1 MHVNYQSELAAVR
14 ADWLVWSAAG
24 LLLVAILIGGGG
36 AEAPVLN
43 GILEAGGA
51 ILLCITAARHF
62 AGRPLPPAAVWP
74 MTFLVGML
82 LLIFAQLVPLP
93 PSWWTGLPGREAAS
107 SVYALVGQ
115 HAAAHPLSLDAEA
128 TRRFAA
134 ALLLPA
140 GLLFAALHANRN
152 GLIILARTVV
162 LGALV
167 SAILALAQFAMG
179 LQPGLYPYGLPRAA
193 VSTGLFANP
202 NHQAQLMLAAI
213 VMCGVLLHFNSPRP
227 RPHRRKNL
235 PFHPVWLLFPVF
247 MAGAILTQSRAG
259 LILLIPALIAAILI
273 AARRRGLARV
283 FSLSMIAIPVLAL
296 MVALFPGG
304 LERGAEVQMELS
316 AGGRITNL
324 PDILFTLQQFWP
336 WGSGFGTFVPV
347 FKINENLDLMGDAF
361 VNHAHN
367 DLAELLIE
375 GGLPMAVL
383 LGAALL
389 ATAVRIWRLVASRHS
404 TEPATALAGLT
415 IILLALVH
423 SLVDYPLRMQG
434 LAAVFAIALAF
445 FLSPSPKP
453 GHGRGAS
460 PRPRDFDIDHGA
472 AR

>member
-24 LLLVAILIGGGG
+24 LLLIAILIGGGG
-36 AEAPVLN
+36 AEAPFLN
-43 GILEAGGA
+43 GLLAAGGA
-51 ILLCITAARHF
+51 VLLCITAARHF
-62 AGRPLPPAAVWP
+62 TSRPLPSAAVWP
-74 MTFLVGML
+74 LLFLVAML
-82 LLIFAQLVPLP
+82 LLILVQLVPMP
-93 PSWWTGLPGREAAS
+93 ASWWNGLPGREAAAGI
-107 SVYALVGQ
+107 YALIGQ
-115 HAAAHPLSLDAEA
+115 EAAPHPLSLDPEA

-134 ALLLPA
+134 SLLLPA
-140 GLLFAALHANRN
+140 ALLFAALHANRN

-162 LGALV
+162 IGAMA

-193 VSTGLFANP
+193 VSVGLFANP
-202 NHQAQLMLAAI
+202 NHQAQMMLAAI
-213 VMCGVLLHFNSPRP
+213 VMCGVLIHFSPPRP
-227 RPHRRKNL
+227 RLRRRKNL
-235 PFHPVWLLFPVF
+235 PFHPVWLLFPLF

-259 LILLIPALIAAILI
+259 LALLIPAMIAAIMI

-283 FSLSMIAIPVLAL
+283 FGLSLIAIPVLAL
-296 MVALFPGG
+296 MIALFPGG
-304 LERGAEVQMELS
+304 LDRGAEVQMELS

-389 ATAVRIWRLVASRHS
+389 AMAVRVWRLVAARHLS
-404 TEPATALAGLT
+404 EPATALAGLT
-415 IILLALVH
+415 IIFLALVH
-423 SLVDYPLRMQG
+423 SMVDYPLRMQG

-445 FLSPSPKP
+445 FLSPSPKS
-453 GHGRGAS
+453 GHGHGAS
-460 PRPRDFDIDHGA
+460 PRHRDFDIDHGA